1 MRRPAVACRPAA
13 AFRRTL
19 TNSAQFDRI
28 IIGGRDMAASTQRIF
43 RRNEVWSDDTAW
55 RQDLLPRDLLP
66 QNLQPQEFLQ
76 DAMTLILTLA
86 SRNLFH
92 DRLRLIATVV
102 GIVFS
107 IVLVTVQLGV
117 FLSFERMVTT
127 MIDHAEADFWIVPAE
142 TRSFEDSSLLAGR
155 QRLQAL
161 SVDGVTAVSPVVVG
175 YASWRKPNGGAST
188 PVLVVGAPAGT
199 TGLQPWHVIEG
210 TADDLSTPDGVAID
224 RSYFE
229 QLGIAA
235 IKERAEINNQKARV
249 VAVTSGIRS
258 FTTTP
263 HVFATLER
271 ARAYLGVP
279 PNRANYYMVR
289 IAPNADAAAVRNRL
303 TGSLSDA
310 EVLTPDEFRHRT
322 RVFWLFDTG
331 AGAALLGSAI
341 LGILVGTIIVAQ
353 TLYSSTKDHL
363 KEFATLRAI
372 GSSRGYI
379 LKVILAQAL
388 ISAVVGFSIAVSIDL
403 ALVKATRD
411 AALPIVMTPELSA
424 GLLAL
429 TIAMC
434 AIAAVAAI
442 RVVTRIDPV
451 LVFAQ

>member
-1 MRRPAVACRPAA
+1 M
-13 AFRRTL
+13 
-19 TNSAQFDRI
+19 N
-28 IIGGRDMAASTQRIF
+28 
-43 RRNEVWSDDTAW
+43 
-55 RQDLLPRDLLP
+55 
-66 QNLQPQEFLQ
+66 
-76 DAMTLILTLA
+76 LILTLA

-127 MIDHAEADFWIVPAE
+127 MIDHAQADFWIVPSE
-142 TRSFEDSSLLAGR
+142 TRSFEESSLLSGR

-161 SVDGVTAVSPVVVG
+161 SVDGVAAVVPVVVG
-175 YASWRKPNGGAST
+175 YASWRKPDGGAST
-188 PVLVVGAPAGT
+188 PVLVVGAPTNVA
-199 TGLQPWHVIEG
+199 GLQPWNVVAG
-210 TADDLSTPDGVAID
+210 AADELSTPDSVAID

-229 QLGIAA
+229 QLGIAE
-235 IKERAEINNQKARV
+235 IRQHAEINNQKARV

-263 HVFATLER
+263 HVFASLDR

-279 PNRANYYMVR
+279 PNRANYYIVRVSPSANAAMVR
-289 IAPNADAAAVRNRL
+289 GRLAA
-303 TGSLSDA
+303 TLSDA
-310 EVLTPDEFRHRT
+310 EILTPDEFRHRT
-322 RVFWLFDTG
+322 RVFWLSDTG

-341 LGILVGTIIVAQ
+341 LGIIVGTIIVAQ

-372 GSSRGYI
+372 GSSRRYI

-403 ALVKATRD
+403 SLVKITRD
-411 AALPIVMTPELSA
+411 AALPILMTPELSA
-424 GLLAL
+424 GLFAL
-429 TIAMC
+429 TVAMC

>member
-1 MRRPAVACRPAA
+1 
-13 AFRRTL
+13 
-19 TNSAQFDRI
+19 
-28 IIGGRDMAASTQRIF
+28 
-43 RRNEVWSDDTAW
+43 
-55 RQDLLPRDLLP
+55 
-66 QNLQPQEFLQ
+66 
-76 DAMTLILTLA
+76 MTLILTLA

-127 MIDHAEADFWIVPAE
+127 MIDHADADFWIVPAE

-161 SVDGVTAVSPVVVG
+161 SVDGVTAVVPVVVG

-188 PVLVVGAPAGT
+188 PVLVVGAPAGAA
-199 TGLQPWHVIEG
+199 GLRPWNVIEG
-210 TADDLSTPDGVAID
+210 AVDDLATPDGVAVD
-224 RSYFE
+224 RSYFA
-229 QLGIAA
+229 QLGIAG
-235 IKERAEINNQKARV
+235 IKERAEINNQKVRV
-249 VAVTSGIRS
+249 IAVTNGIRS

-263 HVFATLER
+263 HVFAALER

-310 EVLTPDEFRHRT
+310 EVLTPDQFRHRT

-388 ISAVVGFSIAVSIDL
+388 ISAVVGFSIALSIDL

-411 AALPIVMTPELSA
+411 AALPIVMTPELTA

-429 TIAMC
+429 TVAMC

>member
-1 MRRPAVACRPAA
+1 LGGPDGRMTEGIFSTHAVP
-13 AFRRTL
+13 
-19 TNSAQFDRI
+19 RI
-28 IIGGRDMAASTQRIF
+28 SHVLLGAMNLIF
-43 RRNEVWSDDTAW
+43 
-55 RQDLLPRDLLP
+55 
-66 QNLQPQEFLQ
+66 
-76 DAMTLILTLA
+76 TLA
-86 SRNLFH
+86 FRNLFH

-127 MIDHAEADFWIVPAE
+127 MIDHADADFWIVPSE
-142 TRSFEDSSLLAGR
+142 TRSFEESSLLSGR

-161 SVDGVTAVSPVVVG
+161 SVDGVTALTPLVVG

-188 PVLVVGAPAGT
+188 PVLVVGAPTNAA
-199 TGLQPWHVIEG
+199 GLQPWNVVEG
-210 TADDLSTPDGVAID
+210 SADDLSAPDAVAID

-229 QLGIAA
+229 QLGIAQ
-235 IKERAEINNQKARV
+235 IRQRAEINNQKARV
-249 VAVTSGIRS
+249 AAVTNGIRS

-263 HVFATLER
+263 HVFASLDR
-271 ARAYLGVP
+271 ARTYLGVP
-279 PNRANYYMVR
+279 PNRANYYVVR
-289 IAPNADAAAVRNRL
+289 IAPNANAAVVRSL
-303 TGSLSDA
+303 LAGTLSDA
-310 EVLTPDEFRHRT
+310 EVLTPDQFRHRT
-322 RVFWLFDTG
+322 RLFWLFDTG

-341 LGILVGTIIVAQ
+341 LGIIVGTIIVAQ

-372 GSSRGYI
+372 GSARRYI

-403 ALVKATRD
+403 SLVKMTRD
-411 AALPIVMTPELSA
+411 AALPIVISPELSV
-424 GLLAL
+424 GLFAL

>member
-1 MRRPAVACRPAA
+1 V
-13 AFRRTL
+13 
-19 TNSAQFDRI
+19 
-28 IIGGRDMAASTQRIF
+28 
-43 RRNEVWSDDTAW
+43 
-55 RQDLLPRDLLP
+55 LPG
-66 QNLQPQEFLQ
+66 
-76 DAMTLILTLA
+76 AMSLILTLA

-127 MIDHAEADFWIVPAE
+127 MIDHAQADFWIVPAE
-142 TRSFEDSSLLAGR
+142 TRSFEESSLLSGR

-161 SVDGVTAVSPVVVG
+161 SIDGVSAVVPVLVG

-188 PVLVVGAPAGT
+188 PVLIVGAPT
-199 TGLQPWHVIEG
+199 TMAGLQPWNLVEG

-229 QLGIAA
+229 QLGIAD
-235 IKERAEINNQKARV
+235 IRERAEINNQKARV

-263 HVFATLER
+263 HVFASLER

-279 PNRANYYMVR
+279 PNRANYYVVR
-289 IAPNADAAAVRNRL
+289 IAPTANAAVVRSRL
-303 TGSLSDA
+303 INSLSDA
-310 EVLTPDEFRHRT
+310 EVLTADEFRHRT

-341 LGILVGTIIVAQ
+341 LGIIVGTIIVAQ

-372 GSSRGYI
+372 GSSRNYI
-379 LKVILAQAL
+379 LRVILAQAL

-403 ALVKATRD
+403 SLVKITRD
-411 AALPIVMTPELSA
+411 AALPIVMTPELSI
-424 GLLAL
+424 GLFAL
-429 TIAMC
+429 TIVMC

>member
-1 MRRPAVACRPAA
+1 MTEGIFSTHAVP
-13 AFRRTL
+13 
-19 TNSAQFDRI
+19 RI
-28 IIGGRDMAASTQRIF
+28 SHVLLGAMNLIF
-43 RRNEVWSDDTAW
+43 
-55 RQDLLPRDLLP
+55 
-66 QNLQPQEFLQ
+66 
-76 DAMTLILTLA
+76 TLA
-86 SRNLFH
+86 FRNLFH

-127 MIDHAEADFWIVPAE
+127 MIDHADADFWIVPSE
-142 TRSFEDSSLLAGR
+142 TRSFEESSLLSGR

-161 SVDGVTAVSPVVVG
+161 SVDGVTAVTPLVVG

-188 PVLVVGAPAGT
+188 PVLVVGAPTNAA
-199 TGLQPWHVIEG
+199 GLQPWNVVEG
-210 TADDLSTPDGVAID
+210 SADDLSAPDAVAID

-229 QLGIAA
+229 QLGIAQ
-235 IKERAEINNQKARV
+235 IRQRAEINNQKARV
-249 VAVTSGIRS
+249 AAVTNGIRS

-263 HVFATLER
+263 HVFASLDR
-271 ARAYLGVP
+271 ARTYLGVP
-279 PNRANYYMVR
+279 PNRANYYVVR
-289 IAPNADAAAVRNRL
+289 IAPNANAAVVRSL
-303 TGSLSDA
+303 LAGTLSDA
-310 EVLTPDEFRHRT
+310 EVLTPDQFRHRT
-322 RVFWLFDTG
+322 RLFWLFDTG

-341 LGILVGTIIVAQ
+341 LGIIVGTIIVAQ

-372 GSSRGYI
+372 GSARRYI

-403 ALVKATRD
+403 SLVKRTRD
-411 AALPIVMTPELSA
+411 AALPIVISPELSV
-424 GLLAL
+424 GLFAL

>member
-1 MRRPAVACRPAA
+1 M
-13 AFRRTL
+13 
-19 TNSAQFDRI
+19 N
-28 IIGGRDMAASTQRIF
+28 
-43 RRNEVWSDDTAW
+43 
-55 RQDLLPRDLLP
+55 
-66 QNLQPQEFLQ
+66 
-76 DAMTLILTLA
+76 LILTLA

-127 MIDHAEADFWIVPAE
+127 MIDHAQADFWIVPSE
-142 TRSFEDSSLLAGR
+142 TRSFEESSLLSGR

-161 SVDGVTAVSPVVVG
+161 SVDGVAAVVPVVVG
-175 YASWRKPNGGAST
+175 YASWRKPDGGAST
-188 PVLVVGAPAGT
+188 PVLVVGAPTNVA
-199 TGLQPWHVIEG
+199 GLQPWNVVAGAVDE
-210 TADDLSTPDGVAID
+210 LSTPDSVAID

-229 QLGIAA
+229 QLGIAE
-235 IKERAEINNQKARV
+235 IRQHAEINNQKARV

-263 HVFATLER
+263 HVFASLDR

-279 PNRANYYMVR
+279 PNRANYYIVRVSPSANAAMVR
-289 IAPNADAAAVRNRL
+289 GRLAA
-303 TGSLSDA
+303 TLSDA
-310 EVLTPDEFRHRT
+310 EILTPDEFRHRT
-322 RVFWLFDTG
+322 RVFWLSDTG

-341 LGILVGTIIVAQ
+341 LGIIVGTIIVAQ

-372 GSSRGYI
+372 GSSRRYI

-403 ALVKATRD
+403 SLVKITRD
-411 AALPIVMTPELSA
+411 AALPILMTPELSA
-424 GLLAL
+424 GLFAL
-429 TIAMC
+429 TVAMC